1 MGSLDG
7 FNIAKCL
14 ALFQKFFTTRD
25 YMKEFKDKSEEVEKL
40 VDSKKNKMTT
50 YDIKGNYD
58 LKGKIEGVWLYF
70 NFCNGILCEVAQSA
84 FADIENVD

>member
-1 MGSLDG
+1 MKNYMGSLDG

-40 VDSKKNKMTT
+40 VKSKIGYMIEDAQEFYYSYTRERVMEVM
-50 YDIKGNYD
+50 
-58 LKGKIEGVWLYF
+58 KIL
-70 NFCNGILCEVAQSA
+70 
-84 FADIENVD
+84 